1 MEVKIKMKNSS
12 DMIISDVTIDEVLQL
27 IDNLTVQPKIAEVA
41 AEHKENRIL

>member
-27 IDNLTVQPKIAEVA
+27 IDILTVQPKIAEIA

>member
-1 MEVKIKMKNSS
+1 MDVKIKMKNSS

-27 IDNLTVQPKIAEVA
+27 IENLTDKPKIAEVA